1 MSVPLVSIITPCYN
15 SERWISETL
24 ESALNQT
31 WPNKEMIVV
40 DDGSSDRSFEIAR
53 SFEPRGVKVIKQENS
68 GASVARNRALQ
79 DAQGDYIQ
87 YLDADDLLAPDK
99 IELQINRL
107 SREESG
113 RIAACA
119 WARFYDEPEN
129 GEFVVDSL
137 WKDHSPVE
145 WLVTSWTNGSMMAT
159 GAWLVPRAVAER
171 AGSWDETR
179 CPIDDAEYFT
189 RVILSSSGVSF
200 CEEAR
205 EYYRSGISD
214 TLSKQ
219 SSSEMLNAT
228 YRAIERCTGQLLA
241 REDSP
246 RTRRACA
253 AFFQRYIYDVYPQ
266 VPALVRQAEEKVIS
280 LGGSDVTYNGSMKI
294 RLLTGL
300 VGWKA
305 AKRINRFSHRL
316 RSGFSTSAGF
326 RQCY

>member
-1 MSVPLVSIITPCYN
+1 MSVPLVSILTPCHN

-31 WPNKEMIVV
+31 WPNKEIIVV
-40 DDGSSDRSFEIAR
+40 DDGSSDRSPEIAG
-53 SFEPRGVKVIKQENS
+53 SFAPRGVKVIKQENS
-68 GASVARNRALQ
+68 GASAARNRALLE
-79 DAQGDYIQ
+79 AQGDYIQ

-107 SREESG
+107 AREEPG
-113 RIAACA
+113 RIASCA
-119 WARFYDEPEN
+119 WARFYDEPAN
-129 GEFVVDSL
+129 GKFVVDSL
-137 WKDHSPVE
+137 WKDYSPVD
-145 WLVTSWTNGSMMAT
+145 WLVTSWTTGNMMAT
-159 GAWLVPRAVAER
+159 GAWLVPRAVADR

-189 RVILSSSGVSF
+189 RVILSSNGISF

-205 EYYRSGISD
+205 EYYRSGIPN

-219 SSSEMLNAT
+219 SSREMLSAT
-228 YRAIERCTGQLLA
+228 YRAIESCTRQLLA
-241 REDSP
+241 REDSQ

-253 AFFQRYIYDVYPQ
+253 SFFQRYIYDVYPR
-266 VPALVRQAEEKVIS
+266 VPELVQEAEARVRT
-280 LGGSDVTYNGSMKI
+280 LGGSDMAYDGSTKI

-305 AKRINRFSHRL
+305 AKRVHSFSYRL
-316 RSGFSTSAGF
+316 RSRFQSAGKS
-326 RQCY
+326 